1 MQITPQIL
9 ENHIVRLEPL
19 TEQHREPLRPLAND
33 MSMWPQTTM
42 QGNGEHF
49 DTWFDAMLSATQAGK
64 QISHA
69 VFDKAADQYVGHSAY
84 LVISVDHKRLE
95 IGWTWYEASVRGS
108 KINPACKRLLI
119 GNAFDNGA
127 ERVELKTAA
136 INKRSQAAM
145 RKMGATEEGTL
156 RRHILTWNGEWRD
169 TVWFS
174 ILKEEWPSA
183 RDGLDARLV

>member
-1 MQITPQIL
+1 MF
-9 ENHIVRLEPL
+9 
-19 TEQHREPLRPLAND
+19 
-33 MSMWPQTTM
+33 S
-42 QGNGEHF
+42 
-49 DTWFDAMLSATQAGK
+49 
-64 QISHA
+64 
-69 VFDKAADQYVGHSAY
+69 KASDQYVGHSAY
-84 LVISVDHKRLE
+84 LVISADHKRLE

-136 INKRSQAAM
+136 VNKRSQAAM
-145 RKMGATEEGTL
+145 RKMGATEEGTF
-156 RRHILTWNGEWRD
+156 RRHILTWSGEWRD

-183 RDGLDARLV
+183 QDGLDARLV